1 MNKIYIFFDNYKY
14 KLVTMNIASKLVSI
28 DEKIIHITED
38 DIYKFK
44 DILESLKET
53 KQGIMI
59 DPIRF
64 TINYENGDSFSS
76 NSNISKN
83 FNVLNDWLGDIN
95 AR

>member
-83 FNVLNDWLGDIN
+83 FNMLNDWLGDIN